1 MTPALRPRAAGLA
14 AVVATARLARYE
26 MRNVIRSRWLIGYSL
41 FFLVAADALLRFSGV
56 QPGALLSLANIILLV
71 IPLTTMVFGTMYA
84 YDAREFTE
92 LLLAQPIGRRRI
104 FLSLY
109 LGLALPLIAGF
120 AVGVCIPVTIHG
132 GWTPELRGTIGTMLV
147 MGALLTTVFTAI
159 ALWIAVRFQDKVR
172 GLGVAIAAWL
182 GAAILYDGIVLL
194 LATVLADHPIER
206 PLLALILANPID
218 LARVALLL
226 RFDIAALMGYTGAI
240 FERFF
245 GGSTGLAVATAA
257 LVLWAALPAWAG
269 MRAFQRKD
277 F

>member
-1 MTPALRPRAAGLA
+1 MTPTMRPRAAGLA

-26 MRNVIRSRWLIGYSL
+26 MRNVVRSRWLIGYSL

-56 QPGALLSLANIILLV
+56 QPGALLSLANIILLI
-71 IPLTTMVFGTMYA
+71 IPLTTMVFGTMYV

-109 LGLALPLIAGF
+109 LGLVLPLIVGF
-120 AVGVCIPVTIHG
+120 GVGVCIPVTIHG
-132 GWTPELRGTIGTMLV
+132 GWTPALRGTIGTMLL

-182 GAAILYDGIVLL
+182 GAAILYDGVVLL

-245 GGSTGLAVATAA
+245 GGSTGLAVATVA